1 MGSGVSPG
9 KDRTT
14 TASLGGNKRR
24 QPFPHD
30 SGRAGE
36 IEERRSVGGKTDF
49 FYADENASSETSTHN
64 SAHTTPS
71 TLYSN
76 ATLGMETRARKGK
89 RKRCDATA
97 ADAGEAFRG
106 LPNHLVAT
114 HILNSEH
121 FDDPADLA
129 RLPAVSRAM
138 RDAVTETGLRFEELD
153 EMCALEV
160 GCLSA
165 VQRRQRQGRLSHRQ
179 YLCQAAARSG
189 LLEEL
194 KELRENGTRWDEFT
208 CAAATKG
215 GHLQVLRWLRT
226 NNCPWDVV
234 TCRAAAMDGQLEVL
248 QWARANGC
256 PWDEV
261 TCTNA
266 DGGGHLEMLQWSHA
280 HGCPWDTNTCTSAAA
295 GDNLEVLQWSRENG
309 CPWDEKTC
317 TYAAEGGHLEMLQW
331 SHTNGCP
338 WSGWTC
344 AAAAKVGHL
353 EVLQWARA
361 NSCPWDANTCAFAAK
376 GGHLQVLQW
385 LRANGCPWDE
395 WTCEMAVEGEAE
407 MYGLRASGHH
417 DFFVW
422 ARENGCPM
430 NDETR
435 NSAGPLGWLGD
446 DDW

>member
-226 NNCPWDVV
+226 NNCPWDKRR
-234 TCRAAAMDGQLEVL
+234 CEAAAQG
-248 QWARANGC
+248 
-256 PWDEV
+256 
-261 TCTNA
+261 
-266 DGGGHLEMLQWSHA
+266 
-280 HGCPWDTNTCTSAAA
+280 
-295 GDNLEVLQWSRENG
+295 
-309 CPWDEKTC
+309 
-317 TYAAEGGHLEMLQW
+317 
-331 SHTNGCP
+331 
-338 WSGWTC
+338 
-344 AAAAKVGHL
+344 GHL
-353 EVLQWARA
+353 EVLQWA
-361 NSCPWDANTCAFAAK
+361 
-376 GGHLQVLQW
+376 H
-385 LRANGCPWDE
+385 ANGCPWDE
-395 WTCEMAVEGEAE
+395 KALLYAVHFGHKNVVRALIEAGANVNMVSLGETPLYIAAQNGRDVMVWLLIEAGADVNKAINNGQTPLFMA
-407 MYGLRASGHH
+407 
-417 DFFVW
+417 
-422 ARENGCPM
+422 ARNGCETVVQALIEAGADI
-430 NDETR
+430 NQASDIGKTLLYFAAQNGHEVVVRALIGEGADVNLARDDDET
-435 NSAGPLGWLGD
+435 PLHNAAEGGYEAIVRALIAACAHVNKATD
-446 DDW
+446 DG